1 MKIKIRLI
9 LILALTASVPSA
21 ACFAQSAGEAI
32 YKSRCLNCHG
42 NNGLANTGVGK
53 AIKIKPVTDPAVMK
67 LTRAEMIRITQIGN
81 TRMQAYKGDLTEEQI
96 KDSVDYFRSFIK

>member
-1 MKIKIRLI
+1 MRKSIQVGFA
-9 LILALTASVPSA
+9 LAAMVLMAGSMS
-21 ACFAQSAGEAI
+21 FAQSAGEAI